1 MTGEEELEKI
11 VDVMISQPME
21 GLLYDLDLLP
31 EQCGNDRMNM
41 RRIVVER
48 QAIKIKKLEKEKE
61 WLEYKVLEASQKQ
74 YPKLSYV
81 EKVAMLEDDMQQA
94 LKEK

>member
-1 MTGEEELEKI
+1 MTEEEKLEKI
-11 VDVMISQPME
+11 VGVMINQPME

-74 YPKLSYV
+74 YPELSLA
-81 EKVAMLEDDMQQA
+81 EKVVMLEDDMQQA

>member
-1 MTGEEELEKI
+1 M
-11 VDVMISQPME
+11 
-21 GLLYDLDLLP
+21 DLLP

-48 QAIKIKKLEKEKE
+48 QAIKIKKLEKENE
-61 WLEYKVLEASQKQ
+61 WLINQLAYIHRKDGELI
-74 YPKLSYV
+74 V
-81 EKVAMLEDDMQQA
+81 EEMQQA